1 MLISVK
7 CVYSLTVCVCL
18 GKGRSLVEF
27 FLFFF
32 CFTDNMCSPY
42 CTLMLHK
49 GINYNQSLTPHIFCS
64 SWDKGKTQNKA
75 AHFRIKANFRGAYG
89 KWGNTS
95 VAWSNTLGHKN
106 PCSGSAQNICSLMLE
121 IIPNGS
127 DADQKCSICK
137 FVILVSNLLWKST
150 SWP

>member
-27 FLFFF
+27 FFFF

-95 VAWSNTLGHKN
+95 VAWSNTRSQKSLFWFCTKHLFSYARNN
-106 PCSGSAQNICSLMLE
+106 PEWQWHRSEMQYM
-121 IIPNGS
+121 
-127 DADQKCSICK
+127 
-137 FVILVSNLLWKST
+137 
-150 SWP
+150 

>member
-95 VAWSNTLGHKN
+95 VAWSNTQSQKSLFWFCTKHLFSYARNN
-106 PCSGSAQNICSLMLE
+106 PEWQWHRSEMQYM
-121 IIPNGS
+121 
-127 DADQKCSICK
+127 
-137 FVILVSNLLWKST
+137 
-150 SWP
+150 